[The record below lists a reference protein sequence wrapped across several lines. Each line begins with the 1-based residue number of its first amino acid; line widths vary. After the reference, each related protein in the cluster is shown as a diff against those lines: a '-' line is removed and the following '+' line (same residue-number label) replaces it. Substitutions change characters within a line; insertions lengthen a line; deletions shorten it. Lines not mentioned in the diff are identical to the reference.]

1 MANTNNSYNGNN
13 QQRRNGPIRFEILE
27 HIAVLANKD
36 NGWTKEVNIVAW
48 NGGVGKVDLREWDPN
63 HVRMSKGITL
73 LDDEAELLL
82 MALEDR
88 YNSGNG
94 VGNETQASADT
105 GVHPATDPQP
115 SQVAQTS
122 QSSPLWLNLRENT
135 HCSARLK
142 GLPLPKSRVFTRVA
156 SPSYDRNLKM

>member
-1 MANTNNSYNGNN
+1 MANTNNGYNGNN

-88 YNSGNG
+88 YNNVFGTE
-94 VGNETQASADT
+94 NEPQASSSDI
-105 GVHPATDPQP
+105 GFHPAPDPQP
-115 SQVAQTS
+115 SQVAQTP
-122 QSSPLWLNLRENT
+122 QSSQP
-135 HCSARLK
+135 A
-142 GLPLPKSRVFTRVA
+142 
-156 SPSYDRNLKM
+156 